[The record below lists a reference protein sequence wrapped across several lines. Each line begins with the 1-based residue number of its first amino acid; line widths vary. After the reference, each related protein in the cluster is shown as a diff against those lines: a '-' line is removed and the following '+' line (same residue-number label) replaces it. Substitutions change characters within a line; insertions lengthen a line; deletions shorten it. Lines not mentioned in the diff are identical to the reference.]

1 MHRPFLIIT
10 VVVTVLGVVFMFMPQ
25 SFTVHLAPEQVTLW
39 EDSAVG
45 NVFDFD
51 TGEHSV
57 LDGVSPYVTV
67 WSEDEFTLNTTFH
80 LTGMDM
86 TDTINITDN
95 PSEYLLPGEG
105 TWRIQATGNTVE
117 GSEATIYAGFY
128 YLRPLEP
135 ERITYYPY
143 RNFGYGVTAIGV
155 IASLVI
161 IARSSREESQPE

>member
-1 MHRPFLIIT
+1 MQRNFLIIT
-10 VVVTVLGVVFMFMPQ
+10 VVVAVLGVAFMFLPQ

-39 EDSAVG
+39 EDNALG

-51 TGEHSV
+51 TGEHIV
-57 LDGVSPYVTV
+57 MDGVSPYVKV
-67 WSEDEFTLNTTFH
+67 WSMDDVKLNTTFQ
-80 LTGMDM
+80 LTGADF
-86 TDTINITDN
+86 TDTVNITDN

-105 TWRIQATGNTVE
+105 TWRIHVTGNIVE
-117 GSEATIYAGFY
+117 GNEVTVQAGFY

-143 RNFGYGVTAIGV
+143 RYFGYGMTTIGV

-161 IARSSREESQPE
+161 VARSSREESNPE